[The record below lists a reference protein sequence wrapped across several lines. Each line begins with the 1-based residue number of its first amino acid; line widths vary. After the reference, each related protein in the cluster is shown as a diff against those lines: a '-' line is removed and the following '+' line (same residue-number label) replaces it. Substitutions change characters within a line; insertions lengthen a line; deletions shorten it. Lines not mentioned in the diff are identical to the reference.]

1 MNETLPTLLRWPGW
15 LESHAGCCARRLFL
29 VPDLDWT
36 VEAGGY
42 RLVIENGAMV
52 GLAYDEFPW
61 PWGDPRY
68 DAATRGSWMAD
79 GPFAGCVAVEP
90 AEWET
95 RPVTEPPP
103 DLPYKY
109 FGMCDE

>member
-1 MNETLPTLLRWPGW
+1 MT
-15 LESHAGCCARRLFL
+15 SHH
-29 VPDLDWT
+29 PDDIREGYCGNCHDWT

-42 RLVIENGAMV
+42 RLVIKNGAMV

-61 PWGDPRY
+61 LWGDPRY
-68 DAATRGSWMAD
+68 DQAMRGSWMTD
-79 GPFAGCVAVEP
+79 GPFAGSRAVERT
-90 AEWET
+90 EWET

-109 FGMCDE
+109 FGMCGE